1 MDKAKIYCLLG
12 LLLFTGSLL
21 GQQKR
26 AANWIMGGSS
36 SGNGLKLDF
45 NEVPV
50 SVTYE
55 HTGLWMFGSNTSM
68 SDEEGRLLFAS
79 NGCFIVNAEGAV
91 MMNGDSINPGLMQRI
106 YCYEGGGG
114 SPLRQGVVAVPKPRE
129 AGLYYVFN
137 FDLDYAYLGI
147 PDVTAIA
154 PLRLYYHI
162 VDMELDEGLG
172 AVVEKHQI
180 ALQDTFALGNIQA
193 VRHANNRDWWIVV
206 PKSLS
211 NCYYMLPLTSEGL
224 QPAQL
229 KCAGLAWGHEDDGQ
243 AVFSPDLKKYAR
255 FNAWNGLNIF
265 DFDNEAGE
273 LSNPV
278 HIEFPAEEIGAVTGV
293 AISPSSR
300 FLYACAFTKVYQFD
314 LEAEDIAA
322 SQVLVAEWDGTYN
335 PAATIFYMAALAPD
349 GKIYISSTSSTFNLH
364 VIEQPD
370 KPGLACQLVQ
380 RGLELPGFNAVTV
393 PNIPHYCSE
402 AEPGC
407 GTPTGSAESAL
418 GGQAV
423 ALYPNPTAGELW
435 VNAPGLSGRPYR
447 LRLYSLQGK
456 EVLSARSQQP
466 LSHFDLSHLPPGTY
480 VYLLESGSERASGK
494 IVKGR

>member
-12 LLLFTGSLL
+12 LLLVTGSLL
-21 GQQKR
+21 GQQNR
-26 AANWIMGGSS
+26 GMNWIMGGGSD
-36 SGNGLKLDF
+36 GYGLKLDF

-50 SVTYE
+50 AITYE
-55 HTGLWMFGSNTSM
+55 QTGSNMEGSNTSM
-68 SDEEGRLLFAS
+68 SDGEGQLLFSS
-79 NGCFIVNAEGAV
+79 NGCRIANAEGEI
-91 MMNGDSINPGLMQRI
+91 MMNGDSINPGIIERI
-106 YCYEGGGG
+106 YCTNNGA
-114 SPLRQGVVAVPKPRE
+114 SPLRQGVVAVPAPGSEGR
-129 AGLYYVFN
+129 YYVFN
-137 FDLDYAYLGI
+137 LDIDYAYLDI
-147 PDVTAIA
+147 PDVIAIA

-162 VDMELDEGLG
+162 VDMELDGGLG
-172 AVVEKHQI
+172 AVVEKQQI
-180 ALQDTFALGNIQA
+180 ALQDTFARGKLQA
-193 VRHANNRDWWIVV
+193 VRHANNRDWWIVL

-211 NCYYMLPLTSEGL
+211 NCYYMVPLTPDGL

-229 KCAGLAWGHEDDGQ
+229 KCAGLPWGHEDNGQ

-265 DFDNEAGE
+265 DFDNGTGE

-278 HIEFPAEEIGAVTGV
+278 RIDFPTEEVGPITGV

-300 FLYACAFTKVYQFD
+300 FLYTCAFTKVYQFD

-349 GKIYISSTSSTFNLH
+349 GKIYISSTSSTLNLH

-380 RGLELPGFNAVTV
+380 RGVNLPGFNFATV